1 MQGRG
6 SIYLSMVLQ
15 PLDRSLGA
23 SPFTICHLCI
33 IFILMLF
40 LFFSLKFFLHITL
53 SKTCQASP
61 SQAERK
67 PLTSVV
73 LFILVCNIVYVSI
86 AALYHL
92 YRLLKDKKCI
102 GYVISRYLKA

>member
-6 SIYLSMVLQ
+6 SIYLFMVLQ

-23 SPFTICHLCI
+23 SPLRICHFCI

-40 LFFSLKFFLHITL
+40 FFPFLHIML
-53 SKTCQASP
+53 SNTCQVSP

-67 PLTSVV
+67 PLTSVGH
-73 LFILVCNIVYVSI
+73 FILVCNIVYVPI
-86 AALYHL
+86 VALYHV
-92 YRLLKDKKCI
+92 YRLLKDEKM
-102 GYVISRYLKA
+102 YRL